1 MTDNIKIFN
10 NLKEIGSFLK
20 KNRRLKGK
28 KLYDI
33 AKILVI
39 KKDLLS
45 DFEEGNITMEK
56 FNNNTHLKGFLNSYI
71 KYLNLERVCRLNLL
85 QSTKVSDLKKSNLR
99 LKDIS
104 SKENKYGSLLILLSL
119 ILIGLTYLFWSKNT
133 YLNLHLLGTAIK

>member
-1 MTDNIKIFN
+1 MTNNIKIFN

-56 FNNNTHLKGFLNSYI
+56 FNNNPHLKGFLNSYI
-71 KYLNLERVCRLNLL
+71 KYLNLEGVCRLNLL

-104 SKENKYGSLLILLSL
+104 SKETKYGSLLILLSL

>member
-45 DFEEGNITMEK
+45 DFEEGNITIEK

-71 KYLNLERVCRLNLL
+71 KYLNLEGVCRLNLL
-85 QSTKVSDLKKSNLR
+85 QSAKVSDLKKSNLR

-104 SKENKYGSLLILLSL
+104 SKETKYGSLLILLSL

-133 YLNLHLLGTAIK
+133 YLNLHLLSTAIK

>member
-1 MTDNIKIFN
+1 MTNNIKIFN

-45 DFEEGNITMEK
+45 DFEEGNITIEK
-56 FNNNTHLKGFLNSYI
+56 FNNNSHLKGFLNSYI
-71 KYLNLERVCRLNLL
+71 KYLNLEGVCRLNLL
-85 QSTKVSDLKKSNLR
+85 QSAKVSDLKKSNLR

-104 SKENKYGSLLILLSL
+104 SKETKYGSLLILLSL

-133 YLNLHLLGTAIK
+133 YLNLHLLSTAIK

>member
-1 MTDNIKIFN
+1 MTNNIKVFN
-10 NLKEIGSFLK
+10 NLKDMGSFLK

-28 KLYDI
+28 KLNDI

-56 FNNNTHLKGFLNSYI
+56 FNNNPHLKGFLNSYI
-71 KYLNLERVCRLNLL
+71 KYLNLEGVCRLNLL

-104 SKENKYGSLLILLSL
+104 SKETKYGSLLILLSL